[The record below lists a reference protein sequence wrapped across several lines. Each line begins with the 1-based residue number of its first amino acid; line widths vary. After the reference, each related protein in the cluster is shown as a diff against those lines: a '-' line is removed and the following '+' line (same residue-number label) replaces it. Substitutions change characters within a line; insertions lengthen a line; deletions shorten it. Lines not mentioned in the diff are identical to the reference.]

1 MIKNRFN
8 LELQPGELIEIL
20 NTGTVKVI
28 ASIGGGKD
36 LSLTRLSECGGEYW
50 ALRAQILADGGFG
63 GVESGRSL
71 GQDAQRLTQASF
83 DAIIEGDGN
92 KDSVYLPIPMERF
105 LGMGPKIGRFF
116 VKAGRR

>member
-50 ALRAQILADGGFG
+50 ALRAQILA
-63 GVESGRSL
+63 GRSL